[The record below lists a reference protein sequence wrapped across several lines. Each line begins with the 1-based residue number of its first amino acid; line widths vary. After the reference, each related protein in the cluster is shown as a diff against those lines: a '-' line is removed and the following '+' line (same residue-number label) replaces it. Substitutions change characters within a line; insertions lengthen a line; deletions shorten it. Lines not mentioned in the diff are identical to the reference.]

1 MVALEIAVTDGSGLD
16 AAASGGADRVELCAA
31 LGTGGLTPSL
41 GMIEACV
48 ERGSLPVHVLARSRP
63 GDFVVDADHVAV
75 MARDVRAAV
84 AAGASGVV
92 IGAALPDGRLD
103 LDALARL
110 VDAAAGAEV
119 TLHRVFDVV
128 ADRAAALDA
137 AIGLGIHRVLTSGG
151 AGRAVAGAA
160 ELAALVRQ
168 ASGRIEIMAGGGV
181 RVVDVPAL
189 VAAGVDGI
197 HLSARRTIATG
208 PSGPGG
214 GASER
219 DVTDEEIVRAVRASI
234 GESARHEDAGVSRL
248 PQF

>member
-48 ERGSLPVHVLARSRP
+48 ERGSLPVHVLVRSRP

-128 ADRAAALDA
+128 ADRAAAYWCQ
-137 AIGLGIHRVLTSGG
+137 S
-151 AGRAVAGAA
+151 
-160 ELAALVRQ
+160 
-168 ASGRIEIMAGGGV
+168 ASGRI
-181 RVVDVPAL
+181 RSWPA
-189 VAAGVDGI
+189 AA
-197 HLSARRTIATG
+197 
-208 PSGPGG
+208 SGWSTCPRW
-214 GASER
+214 SR
-219 DVTDEEIVRAVRASI
+219 RASM
-234 GESARHEDAGVSRL
+234 GSTSQPGARSR
-248 PQF
+248 PGPADREVGRPNGT